1 MNDTKDKSSIW
12 ISIFKRKGG
21 EGLFTKII
29 TDQNRSRF
37 PDQLS
42 HLGEGEKPLL
52 CYRQDDSNWLLISNK
67 RILQER
73 SGSKLSLS
81 FADLRRV
88 GFAFREELHN
98 NILSKS
104 EYTRIAVTDNSG
116 KTYILQIEKG
126 EPFKGVFQML
136 HYIVASEYA

>member
-12 ISIFKRKGG
+12 LSIFKRKGG

-37 PDQLS
+37 RDQLS
-42 HLGEGEKPLL
+42 RLEESEIPRL
-52 CYRQDDSNWLLISNK
+52 CYRLDDFNWLLISNK

-73 SGSKLSLS
+73 SGAKLSLS

-88 GFAFREELHN
+88 GFAFREELHR
-98 NILSKS
+98 
-104 EYTRIAVTDNSG
+104 Y
-116 KTYILQIEKG
+116 
-126 EPFKGVFQML
+126 
-136 HYIVASEYA
+136 